1 MGPIRLYRQ
10 QRAIGSSIVVQSGAG
25 RECAP
30 QPQAA
35 ICAEIVTVPARDEK
49 SGSGAGVLVRAAGAS
64 RRWFLTLVLCALS
77 EIVTSA
83 GVAPPLAGEL
93 VDEKAL
99 VFLTEAAHPPY
110 AFWGPDGAITGF
122 EIELVNALC
131 QRMKRRCLFKHREFD
146 RLVPALESGKGD
158 AIVSSLEITEER
170 RQRFTLSEPYFRM
183 PAIFVARKD
192 EMPRALDPEAL
203 ADLTIGALR
212 DSPFASLAEVR
223 FPKSRMNSYA
233 TQIEANLDLSANR
246 VDLVIGDE
254 MSLRDWLKTA
264 PEAGCCAVAGRV
276 EDPER
281 IAGEGFAIVL
291 RKGDDALKAKID
303 AALAQLRA
311 DGAYSDI
318 AHRYFTFDPT

>member
-1 MGPIRLYRQ
+1 
-10 QRAIGSSIVVQSGAG
+10 
-25 RECAP
+25 
-30 QPQAA
+30 
-35 ICAEIVTVPARDEK
+35 VPARDEK
-49 SGSGAGVLVRAAGAS
+49 GGLGASVVVCAAGGSWLGFFAGA
-64 RRWFLTLVLCALS
+64 FCALIA
-77 EIVTSA
+77 IVTRV
-83 GVAPPLAGEL
+83 GVALPVTGEPPE
-93 VDEKAL
+93 EKPL

-110 AFWGPDGAITGF
+110 AFWAPDGAITGF

-131 QRMKRRCLFKHREFD
+131 QRMKRRCVFKHREFD

-170 RQRFTLSEPYFRM
+170 RQRFTLSGSYFRM
-183 PAIFVARKD
+183 PSIFVARKD

-203 ADLTIGALR
+203 AALTIGALR

-254 MSLRDWLKTA
+254 MSLGDWLKTA

-291 RKGDDALKAKID
+291 RKGDDTLKAKID
-303 AALAQLRA
+303 AALAQVRA
-311 DGAYSDI
+311 DGDYSDI
-318 AHRYFTFDPT
+318 AHRYFAFDPA

>member
-1 MGPIRLYRQ
+1 MP
-10 QRAIGSSIVVQSGAG
+10 S
-25 RECAP
+25 
-30 QPQAA
+30 
-35 ICAEIVTVPARDEK
+35 RDEK
-49 SGSGAGVLVRAAGAS
+49 GGLGARVVLRVVGGIRGRFIALALGA
-64 RRWFLTLVLCALS
+64 LTA
-77 EIVTSA
+77 IVARA
-83 GVAPPLAGEL
+83 GVALPVPGEPPE
-93 VDEKAL
+93 EKPL

-110 AFWGPDGAITGF
+110 AFWGPDGAISGF

-131 QRMKRRCLFKHREFD
+131 QRMKRRCMFKHREFD

-183 PAIFVARKD
+183 PTIFVARKD

-223 FPKSRMNSYA
+223 FPKSRLNSYA

-291 RKGDDALKAKID
+291 RKGDDTLKAKID
-303 AALAQLRA
+303 AALAQLRS

-318 AHRYFTFDPT
+318 AHRYFAFDPA